1 MISGPALLH
10 DINQTELPPGQC
22 AFWWLGQHSFVVKL
36 GARVIYL
43 DPFLT
48 VMKERLIPPLLH
60 PAEIRNADLICGS
73 HDHADHIDRPA
84 WPDLAASSPH
94 ALFAVPQ
101 HTLDRHLAAD
111 LKISPER
118 FVGFDA
124 EQTKEICG
132 LRITAIASSHE
143 FFERDPHTGRY
154 PYLGFV
160 IEGHGCR
167 IYHPGDTVKYDGMET
182 RLKAFGKFDLA
193 FLPINGRDARRYR
206 AGILGNMTFQEAAD
220 LAGAIAPELTVPA
233 HYDMFEG
240 NLENVLN
247 FRDYMA
253 VKYPRL
259 KVKVCE
265 YGERVLAG

>member
-10 DINQTELPPGQC
+10 DINQTELPHGQC

-48 VMKERLIPPLLH
+48 AMEGRLIPPLLH
-60 PAEIRNADLICGS
+60 PAEVRNADLICGS

-84 WPDLAASSPH
+84 WPALSASSPS
-94 ALFAVPQ
+94 AVFAAPQ
-101 HTLDRHLAAD
+101 HTLDRGLAGD
-111 LKISPER
+111 LTIPDNR

-124 EQTKEICG
+124 EQTKEIYG
-132 LRITAIASSHE
+132 LRVTAIAASHE
-143 FFERDPHTGRY
+143 FFDRDARTGRH

-167 IYHPGDTVKYDGMET
+167 IYHPGDTVKYEGLET
-182 RLKAFGKFDLA
+182 RLKEFGKIDLA

-206 AGILGNMTFQEAAD
+206 AGIIGNMTYQEAAD

-240 NLENVLN
+240 NQENVLS

-259 KVKVCE
+259 KVRICE